1 MLVGLSPLRAIAQNN
16 WLAALF
22 LFQALSRLF
31 QPVLHRTIGVI
42 LGEAFHLGLD
52 KIEEGGGNY
61 ETRESRE
68 SPEKEENANYTTRSR
83 FKSDGAL
90 RAPSLPSLIRAIG
103 VIRGDSSLFASSACF
118 VVK

>member
-52 KIEEGGGNY
+52 KIEEWGELRN
-61 ETRESRE
+61 TRKSR
-68 SPEKEENANYTTRSR
+68 
-83 FKSDGAL
+83 KSGK
-90 RAPSLPSLIRAIG
+90 
-103 VIRGDSSLFASSACF
+103 RGKHEL
-118 VVK
+118 